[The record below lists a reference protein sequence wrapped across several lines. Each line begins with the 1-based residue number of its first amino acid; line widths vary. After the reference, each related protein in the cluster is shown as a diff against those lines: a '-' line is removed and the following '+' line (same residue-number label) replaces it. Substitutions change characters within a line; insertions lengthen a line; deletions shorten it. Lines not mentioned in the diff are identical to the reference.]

1 MRILVVE
8 DDDVLRD
15 GLVAGLG
22 LDGFEVD
29 AVASCAD
36 ARAGIASGDHAA
48 IVLDIGL
55 PDGSGLDL
63 LTEWRAEGIT
73 TPILLLTARN
83 LVSDRI
89 DGLDGGADD
98 YLGKPFDLAELSARL
113 RVLLRRSNG
122 RAHSEIVVGALTID
136 EARREVRLDGQEIPS
151 PAANMPFSTPSS
163 RIRAISSHAP
173 SSKIASMVGKRRS
186 RATRSRSISTS
197 SAPNSVAI
205 GSRRFAARAIG
216 SLVHELAACSPV
228 RAGRGRHHARVVRR
242 SRLDIAFHPRQSR
255 KGAR

>member
-1 MRILVVE
+1 MRILVIE

-36 ARAGIASGDHAA
+36 ARAGITSGDHVA

-63 LTEWRAEGIT
+63 LSEWRAEGIT

-122 RAHSEIVVGALTID
+122 RAHSEIVLGTLTID
-136 EARREVRLDGQEIPS
+136 EARREVRLDGQEIPL
-151 PAANMPFSTPSS
+151 S
-163 RIRAISSHAP
+163 RREYAILHALVAHP
-173 SSKIASMVGKRRS
+173 GHILS
-186 RATRSRSISTS
+186 RARLEDRIYGWQEEVESNAVEVHIHKLRSKLGRNWIET
-197 SAPNSVAI
+197 VRGEGYRI
-205 GSRRFAARAIG
+205 AR
-216 SLVHELAACSPV
+216 P
-228 RAGRGRHHARVVRR
+228 
-242 SRLDIAFHPRQSR
+242 
-255 KGAR
+255 

>member
-1 MRILVVE
+1 MRILIVE

-36 ARAGIASGDHAA
+36 ARAGLDAGDHAA

-63 LTEWRAEGIT
+63 LGEWRAQGVA

-83 LVSDRI
+83 LISDRI

-98 YLGKPFDLAELSARL
+98 YLGKPFDLSELSARL
-113 RVLLRRSNG
+113 RALLRRSNG
-122 RAHSEIVVGALTID
+122 RAHSEIRLGALTID
-136 EARREVRLDGQEIPS
+136 EARRQVRLDGLEITLS
-151 PAANMPFSTPSS
+151 RREYAILHALAAHPGH
-163 RIRAISSHAP
+163 IL
-173 SSKIASMVGKRRS
+173 S
-186 RATRSRSISTS
+186 RARLEDRIYGWQEEIESNAVEVHIHKLRAKLGRDWIETVRGEGYRI
-197 SAPNSVAI
+197 
-205 GSRRFAARAIG
+205 AR
-216 SLVHELAACSPV
+216 L
-228 RAGRGRHHARVVRR
+228 
-242 SRLDIAFHPRQSR
+242 
-255 KGAR
+255 

>member
-1 MRILVVE
+1 MRILVIE

-29 AVASCAD
+29 AVASCAY
-36 ARAGIASGDHAA
+36 ARASIISGDHEA

-63 LTEWRAEGIT
+63 LAEWRTAGVT

-89 DGLDGGADD
+89 GGLDGGADD

-122 RAHSEIVVGALTID
+122 RAHSEIVLGSLTID
-136 EARREVRLDGQEIPS
+136 EARRQVRLDADEI
-151 PAANMPFSTPSS
+151 TLS
-163 RIRAISSHAP
+163 RREYAILHALVAHP
-173 SSKIASMVGKRRS
+173 GHILS
-186 RATRSRSISTS
+186 RAQLENRIYGWQEEVESNAVEVHIHKLRSK
-197 SAPNSVAI
+197 
-205 GSRRFAARAIG
+205 
-216 SLVHELAACSPV
+216 L
-228 RAGRGRHHARVVRR
+228 GRHWIETVRGEGYRIAR
-242 SRLDIAFHPRQSR
+242 P
-255 KGAR
+255 